1 MKKRLFAALLFGIL
15 VIGSVLLGR
24 NLSAVAAE
32 GGATKEEAVKMEMD
46 DTLTGKVTSDAAE
59 LWYTFTAEKD
69 KEYWYHFE
77 YLTTEGTSARV
88 TLYDEDFQELGTISS
103 DLGAKSEMSV
113 KLTPSTSCYICVRR
127 SNSYNVTAETKFELK
142 TSKALDDGA
151 DTMGKANIE
160 LTSGKKYDYK
170 LENMQDDDYF
180 YFVAGAQTSKVTI
193 GNNIPKGIA
202 WHVYDENKVELGYGI
217 AEQDQTRYI
226 EVKTEKGKKYY
237 VFVTVSFRNLFGTK
251 ELAGDYTVQVDSG
264 SKPDSEIM
272 FTVTLKKGSTLQ
284 LGAVLQPSGKKASKT
299 TWKSSKKTVAK
310 VDSKGKITA
319 VKKGTAI
326 ISVTVGDLTEK
337 IKVTVTE

>member
-1 MKKRLFAALLFGIL
+1 MKKRLFVGLLF
-15 VIGSVLLGR
+15 VLMVVGGVLSGK
-24 NLSAVAAE
+24 NFSAVAAA
-32 GGATKEEAVKMEMD
+32 GGATKEKAANVEMG
-46 DTLTGKVTSDAAE
+46 DTLTGKVTADAAE
-59 LWYTFTAEKD
+59 QWYKFTAEKD

-77 YLTTEGTSARV
+77 YLTTDGTSAKV
-88 TLYDEDFQELGTISS
+88 TMYDEDFQELGTISS
-103 DLGAKSEMSV
+103 DLGVKSEISF
-113 KLTPSTSCYICVRR
+113 KLTPSTACYICVRR
-127 SNSYNVTAETKFELK
+127 SNSYIATAETKFKLK

-151 DTMGKANIE
+151 DTMGKANVE
-160 LTSGKKYDYK
+160 LTSGKKYDFK
-170 LENMQDDDYF
+170 LENMEDDDYF
-180 YFVAGAQTSKVTI
+180 YFIAGAETSKVTV
-193 GNNIPKGIA
+193 GNNIPQGIV
-202 WHVYDENKVELGYGI
+202 WYVYDENKTQLEYKI
-217 AEQDQTRYI
+217 AIRDETKSM

-264 SKPDSEIM
+264 TKPDSEIM

-284 LGAVLQPSGKKASKT
+284 LGATLQPSGKSASKA

-310 VDSKGKITA
+310 VDSKGKVTA